1 MKKQLIQFNFSGV
14 TEKQY
19 EQVNDELR
27 RIGQF
32 PPSGLI
38 HHIAS
43 FEGKNCQV
51 TELWESKDAFERFG
65 RTLMPIVNKFGI
77 PEAKPTVRT
86 VYNEFSSVETHEM
99 H

>member
-1 MKKQLIQFNFSGV
+1 MKKQLIQLNFSGV

-27 RIGQF
+27 RIGQLE
-32 PPSGLI
+32 PSGLI

-43 FEGKNCQV
+43 FEGRNCQV
-51 TELWESKDAFERFG
+51 TKLWESKDAFERFG
-65 RTLMPIVNKFGI
+65 KTLMPILHKLGI
-77 PEAKPTVRT
+77 PDTKPILRT
-86 VYNEFSSVETHEM
+86 VYNEFSTVETHEM